1 MINNFVVIIGSVS
14 VHEITDSDTEGDD
27 SLSNLT
33 PPIRTASTAGTLASI
48 RTASTAGTSASVSVT
63 TGSTSGT
70 QHNRA
75 SGI

>member
-1 MINNFVVIIGSVS
+1 M
-14 VHEITDSDTEGDD
+14 HEISDSDTEEND
-27 SLSNLT
+27 SLSNL
-33 PPIRTASTAGTLASI
+33 PPTIRAASTAGTSAPI

-63 TGSTSGT
+63 TGSTPGT

>member
-1 MINNFVVIIGSVS
+1 MINNFVVVIGSVS
-14 VHEITDSDTEGDD
+14 VHEISDSDTEEND
-27 SLSNLT
+27 SLSNL
-33 PPIRTASTAGTLASI
+33 PPPI

-63 TGSTSGT
+63 TGSTPGT

>member
-1 MINNFVVIIGSVS
+1 MINNFVVVIGSVS
-14 VHEITDSDTEGDD
+14 VHEISDSDTEEND
-27 SLSNLT
+27 SLSNPP
-33 PPIRTASTAGTLASI
+33 PPIRTGSTS
-48 RTASTAGTSASVSVT
+48 GTSASVSVT

>member
-1 MINNFVVIIGSVS
+1 M
-14 VHEITDSDTEGDD
+14 HEISDSDTEEND
-27 SLSNLT
+27 SLSNPP
-33 PPIRTASTAGTLASI
+33 PPIRTGSTS
-48 RTASTAGTSASVSVT
+48 GTSASVSVT

>member
-1 MINNFVVIIGSVS
+1 MHKIS
-14 VHEITDSDTEGDD
+14 DSDPEDD
-27 SLSNLT
+27 SLSNLP
-33 PPIRTASTAGTLASI
+33 PPIRTASTAGTSAPI
-48 RTASTAGTSASVSVT
+48 RTASTAGTSVSVT